1 VNTTYPTEWTA
12 EDSDALDVEILV
24 NVRRRTV
31 PTLKSKMNP
40 GHRRVMATAAQIL
53 SDKGRNYHEIADHLG
68 VTNRTVQ
75 RWQKAFAQ
83 TGGAA

>member
-1 VNTTYPTEWTA
+1 MTTTHLSEWTA

-24 NVRRRTV
+24 NARRRTV
-31 PTLKSKMNP
+31 PTLRSKMNP
-40 GHRRVMATAAQIL
+40 DHRRVMATAAQIL
-53 SDKGRNYHEIADHLG
+53 SGKGRNYHEIADHLG

-83 TGGAA
+83 SGGAA